1 MKNKESNKYG
11 KKKLFILVLLLF
23 MIIGIAG
30 YGVYSYFYTS
40 GSYTARTNDISIA
53 SFNPNIDGDFLGDG
67 GTLTL
72 TCPES
77 ETGSGTVECT
87 GTLQISNGGNTDIDL
102 SISDV
107 LVNLDEISH
116 DNVTAEAGT
125 PVFVWEN
132 GGTTIGAGNNKRL
145 TVTVPVTLSS
155 DFASSEG
162 YSRDSAYE
170 GEAIGVT
177 VSFKITAEQVH

>member
-23 MIIGIAG
+23 MIIGITS
-30 YGVYSYFYTS
+30 YGAYSYFYTS
-40 GSYTARTNDISIA
+40 GSYTARTNDINIA
-53 SFNPNIDGDFLGDG
+53 SFNPNINGDFLGDG
-67 GTLTL
+67 GTLSL

-87 GTLQISNGGNTDIDL
+87 GTLQITNSGNTNIEL
-102 SISDV
+102 SISDPS
-107 LVNLDEISH
+107 VNLDALSY
-116 DNVTAEAGT
+116 DNVTAEAGDPT
-125 PVFVWEN
+125 FEWEDDDA
-132 GGTTIGAGNNKRL
+132 TIYEGNTKTL

-155 DFASSEG
+155 NFASSTE

-177 VSFKITAEQVH
+177 VSFKIRAEQTH